1 MLSRQKKKRVLVP
14 ALVLLCLV
22 GAADYSA
29 FAKGEFL
36 KKEQM
41 DRTLEELSRIREE
54 DAVIFNFDQVQA
66 VAGYYMDQESW
77 LYGNEPESLIKEIFP
92 DIHGIQDMEGI
103 RQKLQEG
110 QRVWFIG
117 SGLIREDILKEWA
130 KEGILSV
137 ETADSCLLE
146 RYWFNIYR
154 LELGGM
160 TGTAERTISRVKD

>member
-1 MLSRQKKKRVLVP
+1 M
-14 ALVLLCLV
+14 
-22 GAADYSA
+22 A
-29 FAKGEFL
+29 FRTWKGSGRSFR
-36 KKEQM
+36 KA
-41 DRTLEELSRIREE
+41 S
-54 DAVIFNFDQVQA
+54 
-66 VAGYYMDQESW
+66 G
-77 LYGNEPESLIKEIFP
+77 
-92 DIHGIQDMEGI
+92 
-103 RQKLQEG
+103 
-110 QRVWFIG
+110 VWFIG